1 MKIIIIDFNKW
12 VKNIK
17 IIKLMIFILN
27 IFFVVIMPK
36 EKPVLKMD
44 AFISVDI
51 TRYYLPLTG

>member
-27 IFFVVIMPK
+27 IFFVVIMP
-36 EKPVLKMD
+36 
-44 AFISVDI
+44 
-51 TRYYLPLTG
+51 